1 MILKKQLSVLIALLV
16 LVSNS
21 GLAFNVHYCEGE
33 IASISS
39 VFTQEEICDTDA
51 ESQARTITVED
62 TCCAKIEI
70 THNKCCSDKKVDLKS
85 KTEKIVIK
93 TISFDFEP
101 AFFAEYHNPFFV
113 AANTVSTTKEP
124 VAFYCD
130 SNAPPLYQ
138 LYCQYTFYA

>member
-21 GLAFNVHYCEGE
+21 GLAFNVHYCEGK

-51 ESQARTITVED
+51 GSQPKTITVED

-113 AANTVSTTKEP
+113 AANTVSATKEP